1 MRFNLLF
8 VSITL
13 CSALLL
19 SACAPVAPAT
29 NAPAGDAAATGAPTG
44 TADAHAGHGDMAMDS
59 DVPFEAIFLD
69 SMIIHHQGALDMA
82 KMALEQAE
90 REEIIT
96 LSEAIVATQEA
107 EIEKMQTWRN
117 EWYPDLAPTEGM
129 EMEMGDMEISDDESK
144 PFDQRFIEAM
154 ISHHEGAIAMA
165 QSVLEQS
172 EREELRTLAEAI
184 IEAQEAEIEQ
194 MQQWLEDWF

>member
-1 MRFNLLF
+1 MRSNLF
-8 VSITL
+8 FASITL

-19 SACAPVAPAT
+19 SACAPAAPAA
-29 NAPAGDAAATGAPTG
+29 NAPAGDAAATGAPAG
-44 TADAHAGHGDMAMDS
+44 TADAHAGHGNMAMES
-59 DVPFEAIFLD
+59 DVPFDAMFLD

-107 EIEKMQTWRN
+107 EIEKMQRWRN
-117 EWYPDLAPTEGM
+117 EWYPDLEPTEGM
-129 EMEMGDMEISDDESK
+129 AMEMGDMEISDDESK

-154 ISHHEGAIAMA
+154 ISHHEGAIEMA
-165 QSVLEQS
+165 KSVLEQS
-172 EREELRTLAEAI
+172 EREELRTLAAAI
-184 IEAQEAEIEQ
+184 IEAQEAEIKQ
-194 MQQWLEDWF
+194 MQQWLEEWF

>member
-1 MRFNLLF
+1 MRFSLVF
-8 VSITL
+8 MSIAL
-13 CSALLL
+13 CSALFL
-19 SACAPVAPAT
+19 SACAPSAPAA
-29 NAPAGDAAATGAPTG
+29 NAPAGDAAATSAPTA

-59 DVPFEAIFLD
+59 DVPFEAVFLD
-69 SMIIHHQGALDMA
+69 SMIVHHQGALDMA
-82 KMALEQAE
+82 KLAIEQSE
-90 REEIIT
+90 RQEIIT
-96 LSEAIVATQEA
+96 LSEAILATQEA
-107 EIEKMQTWRN
+107 EIEKMQTWRS

-172 EREELRTLAEAI
+172 EREELRTLAQAI

-194 MQQWLEDWF
+194 MQQWLDEWF